1 MLGHSLSDKACIIGV
16 GETEFVRGTDK
27 PLARLCIEASL
38 NACKDAG
45 IHPSEIDGV
54 ISPWKFNI
62 RHEEF
67 VHGLGMKELKFS
79 GRFELGG
86 ASCIAAIQSAALAV
100 AAGVAD
106 FILVATG
113 QRGYSSG
120 PRTGAGESSI
130 LDLNNEFMPNVEY
143 RENLEYPY
151 GLSVPLHYYSLH
163 ANRWI
168 HEYNPDPTGMQI
180 VAMTCRE
187 HAQLNEKAYMK
198 GRPMTEKDYQNS
210 PMLVDPFRLF
220 DCSLE
225 TDGAGAVIVTS
236 QKNAHRFKK
245 PIYIGGIAE
254 GHPTYPDD
262 LATRPDILD
271 MGITH
276 AAPRAFDMAGV
287 SHDDIDFAEIYD
299 CFTFVLLRQIE
310 EMGFCSRG
318 EAPEFVKNGRIKLGG
333 KLPVNTHGG
342 LLSQAHVVGI
352 NHVVEAVYQLRGEAG
367 EAQVKDAKIGLVTG
381 YGDLSDGSIAILH
394 N

>member
-1 MLGHSLSDKACIIGV
+1 MNGSLSDKACIVGV

-27 PLARLCIEASL
+27 PLAQLCIEASL
-38 NACKDAG
+38 NACKDTG
-45 IHPSEIDGV
+45 IDPSEIDGV

-67 VHGLGMKELKFS
+67 VHGLGMKELKYS

-86 ASCIAAIQSAALAV
+86 ASAIAAIQSAALAV
-100 AAGVAD
+100 AAGVANYVV
-106 FILVATG
+106 VATG
-113 QRGYSSG
+113 QRGYSGLRIGEGDSG
-120 PRTGAGESSI
+120 I
-130 LDLNNEFMPNVEY
+130 LDLNNEFMPNNEY
-143 RENLEYPY
+143 RDNIEYPY
-151 GLSVPLHYYSLH
+151 GVSVPLHYYSLH
-163 ANRWI
+163 ANRWFY
-168 HEYNPDPTGMQI
+168 EYNADPIGMQI

-187 HAQLNEKAYMK
+187 HAQLNDKAYMK
-198 GRPMTEKDYQNS
+198 GRPMTEDDYQNS
-210 PMLVDPFRLF
+210 PLLVEPFRLF

-236 QKNAHRFKK
+236 AKNAHRFKK

-262 LATRPDILD
+262 IVNRPDILD

-287 SHDDIDFAEIYD
+287 KHDDIDFAEIYD
-299 CFTFVLLRQIE
+299 CFTFVLLRQLE
-310 EMGFCSRG
+310 EMGFCGRG
-318 EAPEFVKNGRIKLGG
+318 ESPEFVKNGRIGLNGQ
-333 KLPVNTHGG
+333 LPVNTHGG
-342 LLSQAHVVGI
+342 LLSQAHIVGI
-352 NHVVEAVYQLRGEAG
+352 NHIIEAVYQLKGEAG
-367 EAQVKDAKIGLVTG
+367 KAQINDAKIGLVTG

>member
-1 MLGHSLSDKACIIGV
+1 MERSLSDRACIVGA

-27 PLARLCIEASL
+27 PLARLCIEASI

-45 IHPSEIDGV
+45 IEPSEIDGV

-86 ASCIAAIQSAALAV
+86 ASAIAAIQSAAMAV
-100 AAGVAD
+100 DSGVAD
-106 FILVATG
+106 YVLVATG
-113 QRGYSSG
+113 QRGYSGVRLGTGDSG
-120 PRTGAGESSI
+120 I
-130 LDLNNEFMPNVEY
+130 LELNNEFMPNNEY

-151 GLSVPLHYYSLH
+151 GVSVPLHYYSLH
-163 ANRWI
+163 ANRWF
-168 HEYNPDPTGMQI
+168 HEYNPDPAGLQI

-187 HAQLNEKAYMK
+187 HAHLNEKAYMK
-198 GRPMTEKDYQNS
+198 GRPMTEEDYQNS

-236 QKNAHRFKK
+236 KKNAHRFKK

-254 GHPTYPDD
+254 GHPAYPDD
-262 LATRPDILD
+262 LPTRPDILD

-287 SHDDIDFAEIYD
+287 RHDDIDFAEVYD
-299 CFTFVLLRQIE
+299 CFTFVLLRQLE
-310 EMGFCSRG
+310 EMGFCERG
-318 EAPEFVKNGRIKLGG
+318 EGPEFVKGGRIKLGG
-333 KLPVNTHGG
+333 QLPVNTHGG
-342 LLSQAHVVGI
+342 LLSQAHIVGI
-352 NHVVEAVYQLRGEAG
+352 NHVTEAVYQLRGEAG
-367 EAQVKDAKIGLVTG
+367 KAQVEDAKIGLVTG